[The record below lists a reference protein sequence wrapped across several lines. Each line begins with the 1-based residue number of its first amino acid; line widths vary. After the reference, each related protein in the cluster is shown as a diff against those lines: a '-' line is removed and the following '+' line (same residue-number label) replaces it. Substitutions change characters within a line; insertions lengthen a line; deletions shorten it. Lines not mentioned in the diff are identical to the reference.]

1 MKFFK
6 YGFGILAGICAVSS
20 AFGATYE
27 PPSTAVSKINS
38 YRGYSELT
46 NAAKGMDIDQY
57 AYNMTTWQIS
67 NGGFYKAMAE
77 KYVNA
82 YGGGQKSE
90 WRSATGGDLATID
103 NDATVQEMR
112 LLAVRYKAT
121 TNATYKAAFKSSFNK
136 AVNFLLTMQRSTGGL
151 PQVWPKRGNYSD
163 HITLND
169 NAMIRAMVTM
179 MDIANKTSP
188 FDSDIIDDAT
198 RAKMSGAMDKAI
210 NYLLKAQIV
219 NNGVPTVWCAQ
230 HDTAN
235 YAPRPARAY
244 ELESKSG
251 SESAGVVWFL
261 MNWPNQTPEIQLAV
275 KSAINWYKKTK
286 VTGLY
291 FNKKAGTFDEKAGSV
306 LWYRFYEVNN
316 DNYFFCDRDGVSTKT
331 QDFTKI
337 SEERRKGYQWAGEYG
352 TALINTEKAYL
363 EALEKASDDYVPPPP
378 PPPPVAMCGSDTCSF
393 VIDGVDF
400 ADIEGVKETTNTGF
414 VGEGYANVD
423 NAVGSYVTYG
433 VTATEAGKY
442 TLYVRFANG
451 RSTARD
457 FSISSKTLVD
467 ANGNEIAD
475 AQSVT
480 QLESGSMDATG
491 GWTTWKTASV
501 EVDLPKGYSE
511 ITFTSLGKDGM
522 ANIDAIGWMSAA
534 LKEGKVEVPANSES
548 SSSSIP
554 EESSSSSISEES
566 PSSSSNSDI
575 QNSEESSDSNET
587 EAIVSSK
594 QRSMN
599 ISVVGNTLMLETI
612 PGGEFHVTIHDLQG
626 NLVRNILSRE
636 SSVNLSQLNSGR
648 YLITIRQGNRIL
660 ARTSTRISK

>member
-1 MKFFK
+1 MKTQLNLA
-6 YGFGILAGICAVSS
+6 IIAGICVSG

-67 NGGFYKAMAE
+67 NGGFYKAMAS
-77 KYVNA
+77 KYVSA
-82 YGGGQKSE
+82 YAGGQKSE
-90 WRSATGGDLATID
+90 WRSASGGDLATID

-112 LLAVRYKAT
+112 LLAVRYKET

-198 RAKMSGAMDKAI
+198 RAKMGGAMDKAI
-210 NYLLKAQIV
+210 NYLLKAQII

-291 FNKKAGTFDEKAGSV
+291 FNKKAGTFDKKDGSV

-337 SEERRKGYQWAGEYG
+337 SEERRTGYQWAGEYG
-352 TALINTEKAYL
+352 TALLSTEAAYL
-363 EALEKASDDYVPPPP
+363 TALEKMSDDYVPPPP
-378 PPPPVAMCGSDTCSF
+378 PPPPVAMCGSDTCKT
-393 VIDGVDF
+393 VIDGVNF
-400 ADIEGVKETTNTGF
+400 VDIKGVKESTNTGF

-423 NAVGSYVTYG
+423 NAIGSYVTYG

-451 RSTARD
+451 GSAARD
-457 FSISSKTLVD
+457 FSVSSGEKVL
-467 ANGNEIAD
+467 
-475 AQSVT
+475 
-480 QLESGSMDATG
+480 LEKSSMDATG
-491 GWTTWKTASV
+491 GWTTWKTTAV
-501 EVDLPKGYSE
+501 EVELPKGYSE
-511 ITFTSLGKDGM
+511 LTFTSLGKDGM
-522 ANIDAIGWMSAA
+522 ANIDAIGWMNEV
-534 LKEGKVEVPANSES
+534 LKAGKVEITESITNPQPDEENQSILNS
-548 SSSSIP
+548 
-554 EESSSSSISEES
+554 
-566 PSSSSNSDI
+566 
-575 QNSEESSDSNET
+575 
-587 EAIVSSK
+587 AKSSK
-594 QRSMN
+594 APILKSYT
-599 ISVVGNTLMLETI
+599 GNYGKGAGVYYI
-612 PGGEFHVTIHDLQG
+612 
-626 NLVRNILSRE
+626 
-636 SSVNLSQLNSGR
+636 LNSKKGAVRVNGR
-648 YLITIRQGNRIL
+648 
-660 ARTSTRISK
+660 K

>member
-1 MKFFK
+1 MKMNKLFVFA
-6 YGFGILAGICAVSS
+6 GLATICTVS

-46 NAAKGMDIDQY
+46 KAAGSMDLDKY

-67 NGGFYKAMAE
+67 NGGFYKAMAS
-77 KYVNA
+77 KYVNP
-82 YGGGQKSE
+82 YSSGNKSE
-90 WRSATGGDLATID
+90 WRSASGGDLATID

-121 TNATYKAAFKSSFNK
+121 TNATYKTAFKNSFNK

-291 FNKKAGTFDEKAGSV
+291 FNKSAGTFDKKDGNV

-316 DNYFFCDRDGVSTKT
+316 DNYFFCDRDGASTKT

-337 SEERRKGYQWAGEYG
+337 SEERRTGYQWAGDYG

-363 EALEKASDDYVPPPP
+363 EAIAKLSDDYVEPPP
-378 PPPPVAMCGSDTCSF
+378 PPPPVAMCGSDSCAF

-400 ADIEGVKETTNTGF
+400 ADIKGVKETTNTGF

-442 TLYVRFANG
+442 TIYVRYANG
-451 RSTARD
+451 GSAARD
-457 FSISSKTLVD
+457 FSVSSGEKVL
-467 ANGNEIAD
+467 
-475 AQSVT
+475 
-480 QLESGSMDATG
+480 LEKGSMDATG
-491 GWTTWKTASV
+491 GWTTWKTAAV
-501 EVDLPKGYSE
+501 EVELPKGYSE
-511 ITFTSLGKDGM
+511 LTFNSLGKDGM
-522 ANIDAIGWMSAA
+522 ANIDAIGWMNAA
-534 LKEGKVEVPANSES
+534 LKAGKIDLPQDPES
-548 SSSSIP
+548 SSSVA
-554 EESSSSSISEES
+554 ENLSSSSS
-566 PSSSSNSDI
+566 SDI
-575 QNSEESSDSNET
+575 T
-587 EAIVSSK
+587 AIYAAK
-594 QRSMN
+594 PQAMK
-599 ISVVGNTLMLETI
+599 ITVVGNTLILGTI
-612 PGGEFHVTIHDLQG
+612 PSGEFQITVHDLQG
-626 NLVRNILSRE
+626 NMVKNIISRD
-636 SSVNLSQLNSGR
+636 SAVNLNHLNSGR
-648 YLITIRQGNRIL
+648 YLITVRQGNRIL
-660 ARTSTRISK
+660 ARTSSRISK